1 MSTEHTILSNLLYND
16 EYARRVLPFLA
27 DEYFTE
33 APEKAL
39 YNTFNEYWEK
49 YNMAPTKEALRLE
62 VTNRDDI
69 NDDQFN
75 DAIGII
81 DENLIEDFPNMDW
94 LVDTTEE
101 WCQEQAISKA
111 VMDSISII
119 DGDDETRTRHAIP
132 DLLKEALGVSFST
145 EVGHDYFDDS
155 EDRYDFYHEEKNRLP
170 FDIELLNKI
179 TNGGVT
185 AGTLNV
191 ILAGT
196 NVGKT
201 LFMVHMASGYLRK
214 GKNVLYIT
222 LEMAEEEIAKR
233 VDANN
238 FDMPIGKVDKISRDK
253 YAGAIQRIRS
263 KTNGKL
269 IIKQFPTGSAHV
281 GHFRTLLQELWLKKN
296 FKPDAIVVDYIG
308 ICASSRM
315 KMGNTSSYF
324 YIKAV
329 AEELRGLGIE
339 FEVPVW
345 TAVQTTRTGFSSND
359 VDITDTAE
367 SFGLPA
373 TADLML
379 AAMRTDE
386 LDKLNQMIM
395 KQLKNR
401 YANKNV
407 YTKFLIGSEF
417 EKQKLFDVDNNAQE
431 KLNDHNSP
439 DSDDGL
445 SDQEADPT
453 SNRKRLTKRK
463 KNKFKDYD

>member
-1 MSTEHTILSNLLYND
+1 MRECFQYETCEFSKIRDLLESNHVQIDSPSGYVDVSEYVDKGMWD
-16 EYARRVLPFLA
+16 EYLVSDIRGNNVRV
-27 DEYFTE
+27 
-33 APEKAL
+33 
-39 YNTFNEYWEK
+39 NENHLFYTQRGWVL
-49 YNMAPTKEALRLE
+49 T
-62 VTNRDDI
+62 RD
-69 NDDQFN
+69 
-75 DAIGII
+75 
-81 DENLIEDFPNMDW
+81 
-94 LVDTTEE
+94 LVR
-101 WCQEQAISKA
+101 S
-111 VMDSISII
+111 DSILKD
-119 DGDDETRTRHAIP
+119 DGRYHLVIVEKTGHQIPIVDIVVDSDE
-132 DLLKEALGVSFST
+132 
-145 EVGHDYFDDS
+145 
-155 EDRYDFYHEEKNRLP
+155 HEYYA
-170 FDIELLNKI
+170 
-179 TNGGVT
+179 NGFT
-185 AGTLNV
+185 SHN
-191 ILAGT
+191 T

-253 YAGAIQRIRS
+253 YDGAIQRIRS

-439 DSDDGL
+439 DDDDGL

>member
-62 VTNRDDI
+62 VTNREDI

-75 DAIGII
+75 EAIEII
-81 DENLIEDFPNMDW
+81 DEHLIEDSPNMDW

-119 DGDDETRTRHAIP
+119 DGDDKSRTRHAIP
-132 DLLKEALGVSFST
+132 DLLKEALSVSFST
-145 EVGHDYFDDS
+145 DVGHDYFDDS
-155 EDRYDFYHEEKNRLP
+155 ESRYDYYHEDKNRLP

-201 LFMVHMASGYLRK
+201 LFMVHMASSYVRQ

-222 LEMAEEEIAKR
+222 LEMAEEEIARR

-238 FDMPIGKVDKISRDK
+238 FDLPINKVEKIAKDK
-253 YAGAIQRIRS
+253 YSNAIQRIRS

-269 IIKQFPTGSAHV
+269 VIKQFPTGSAHV
-281 GHFRTLLQELWLKKN
+281 GHFRNLLQELWLKKN
-296 FKPDAIVVDYIG
+296 FKPDVIVIDYIG
-308 ICASSRM
+308 ICASSRI
-315 KMGNTSSYF
+315 KMGNTNSYF

-345 TAVQTTRTGFSSND
+345 TAVQVTRTGYSSND

-417 EKQKLFDVDNNAQE
+417 EKQKLFDVDNAAQE

-439 DSDDGL
+439 DDDDKL
-445 SDQEADPT
+445 SDQEADPR
-453 SNRKRLTKRK
+453 SNRSRLTKK
-463 KNKFKDYD
+463 KRNKFKDYD

>member
-16 EYARRVLPFLA
+16 EYARRVLPFLS

-33 APEKAL
+33 VPDKAL
-39 YNTFNEYWEK
+39 YNTFNDYWNK
-49 YNMAPTKEALRLE
+49 YNMSPTMEALRLE

-69 NDDQFN
+69 NDSQFE
-75 DAIGII
+75 DAIEII
-81 DENLIEDFPNMDW
+81 DNYLIEDSPNMDW

-101 WCQEQAISKA
+101 WCQQQAISKA

-119 DGDDETRTRHAIP
+119 DGDDSTRTRHAIP
-132 DLLKEALGVSFST
+132 DMLKEALAVSFST

-155 EDRYDFYHEEKNRLP
+155 ESRYDFYHEDHNKLP
-170 FDIELLNKI
+170 FDIDLLNKI
-179 TNGGVT
+179 TDGGVT

-201 LFMVHMASGYLRK
+201 LFMVHLASSYLRQ

-238 FDMPIGKVDKISRDK
+238 FDIPIGAVGKISKDK
-253 YAGAIQRIRS
+253 YSGAINRIRS

-269 IIKQFPTGSAHV
+269 IIKQFPTGSSHV

-296 FKPDAIVVDYIG
+296 FKPDVIVNDYIG
-308 ICASSRM
+308 ITASSRI
-315 KMGNTSSYF
+315 KMGSTNSYF

-339 FEVPVW
+339 YSVPIW
-345 TAVQTTRTGFSSND
+345 TAVQTTRSGYSSND
-359 VDITDTAE
+359 VELTDTAE

-373 TADLML
+373 TADLMI

-386 LDKLNQMIM
+386 LDKVNQMIM

-401 YANKNV
+401 YSNKSI

-417 EKQKLFDVDNNAQE
+417 EKQKLYDVDSSAQS
-431 KLNDHNSP
+431 KLNEYSEP
-439 DSDDGL
+439 AEL
-445 SDQEADPT
+445 EAKTTDPST
-453 SNRKRLTKRK
+453 NRAKLLKRK
-463 KNKFKDYD
+463 KNKFKNYD

>member
-1 MSTEHTILSNLLYND
+1 MYIEKTCKISEIESLLPNNYVEIDSPDGYVPVEEFVDKGFWD
-16 EYARRVLPFLA
+16 EYLVTDMGGNSVQVNENHLFLTQRGWVL
-27 DEYFTE
+27 
-33 APEKAL
+33 
-39 YNTFNEYWEK
+39 
-49 YNMAPTKEALRLE
+49 TKDLIKGDLILKDDGKFKPVS
-62 VTNRDDI
+62 VTKT
-69 NDDQFN
+69 
-75 DAIGII
+75 G
-81 DENLIEDFPNMDW
+81 
-94 LVDTTEE
+94 
-101 WCQEQAISKA
+101 
-111 VMDSISII
+111 
-119 DGDDETRTRHAIP
+119 
-132 DLLKEALGVSFST
+132 
-145 EVGHDYFDDS
+145 
-155 EDRYDFYHEEKNRLP
+155 
-170 FDIELLNKI
+170 
-179 TNGGVT
+179 
-185 AGTLNV
+185 NV
-191 ILAGT
+191 IPIVDIVIDHPNHRYYANGFCSHNT

-201 LFMVHMASGYLRK
+201 LFMVHLASSYVRQ
-214 GKNVLYIT
+214 GKNVLYVT
-222 LEMAEEEIAKR
+222 LEMAEEEIARR

-238 FDMPIGKVDKISRDK
+238 FDLPINKVEKIAKDK
-253 YAGAIQRIRS
+253 YSNAIQRIRS

-269 IIKQFPTGSAHV
+269 VIKQFPTGSAHV
-281 GHFRTLLQELWLKKN
+281 GHFRNLLQELWLKKN

-308 ICASSRM
+308 ICASSRI
-315 KMGNTSSYF
+315 KMGNTNSYF

-345 TAVQTTRTGFSSND
+345 TAVQVTRTGYSSND

-417 EKQKLFDVDNNAQE
+417 EKQKLFDVDNAAQE

-439 DSDDGL
+439 DDDDKL
-445 SDQEADPT
+445 SDQEADPR
-453 SNRKRLTKRK
+453 SNRSRLTKK
-463 KNKFKDYD
+463 KRNKFKDYD